1 MLVRHSPTYLRCCP
15 SRVAASELP
24 STKVLAVSPSLR
36 DTSST
41 QVFLGVGSSSPGV
54 IVALYGIVRGA
65 AEDLA
70 ASERR
75 RRHESAHLVAGY
87 RLGLPV
93 AEYSAGDRPR
103 VEFYYEQGRPYSRDE
118 AEALAC
124 VALSG
129 AVGEC
134 EAFGQAKGAQQD
146 FADLQDIFD
155 RVQPPLTPA
164 EQQSATRR
172 ACLNAY
178 GVLYGKRSRKNDAAV
193 KAVDDAMARG
203 ATLGEVV
210 CALENA

>member
-1 MLVRHSPTYLRCCP
+1 M
-15 SRVAASELP
+15 
-24 STKVLAVSPSLR
+24 SPSLR

-103 VEFYYEQGRPYSRDE
+103 VEFYYKTGTYTRDD

-155 RVQPPLTPA
+155 RVQPPLSPA

-178 GVLYGKRSRKNDAAV
+178 GVLYGKRSRKDDAAV
-193 KAVDDAMARG
+193 KAVDDSMARG
-203 ATLGEVV
+203 GTLSEVV